1 MLNPAPRAGFDGNV
15 PALGPP
21 RLFDWTPIRLR
32 LRGAFYGNSRS
43 FVNWDD
49 DFGTGLSSVL
59 HKGSLGHV
67 TWIRHS
73 GSVENHTLTDG
84 GYSSEEFGLG
94 SVCLTQKP
102 LIKMGEVLVS
112 LTPGEIV
119 GSGLT

>member
-1 MLNPAPRAGFDGNV
+1 VSDIL
-15 PALGPP
+15 
-21 RLFDWTPIRLR
+21 
-32 LRGAFYGNSRS
+32 
-43 FVNWDD
+43 VNRDNR
-49 DFGTGLSSVL
+49 FGII
-59 HKGSLGHV
+59 V
-67 TWIRHS
+67 T
-73 GSVENHTLTDG
+73 G